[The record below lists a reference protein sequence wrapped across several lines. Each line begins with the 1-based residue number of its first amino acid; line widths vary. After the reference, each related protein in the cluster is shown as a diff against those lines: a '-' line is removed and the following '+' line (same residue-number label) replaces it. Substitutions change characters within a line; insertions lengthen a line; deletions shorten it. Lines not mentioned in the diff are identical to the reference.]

1 MGPKKDVIDIVTELG
16 GIKTAE
22 AADKV
27 FEERVDAAQL
37 AKLNKIKNESVRQK
51 IANAIVLCDP
61 DKVFVDTA
69 SEEDRQF
76 IKDLSLEKGEEKA
89 LPMENHTIHF
99 DLKEEQGR
107 IIDRTFYIS
116 NEGEEVN
123 SLAKRMD
130 RGEAY
135 EDIKD
140 KMTGIMKGKIMMIGF
155 YLRGPVGAPA
165 SNPAVEISSSTY
177 VMHSADI
184 LYRNVYA
191 DFDPEVEKLGHFLY
205 QHSQRGPESGRRFA
219 QCPGFYGSQPSDHLQ
234 LQLYL
239 CRQHPVDEKRK
250 PPICS
255 RSRGV

>member
-16 GIKTAE
+16 GIRTAE
-22 AADKV
+22 AADKI
-27 FEERVDAAQL
+27 FADRVEPAQL
-37 AKLNKIKNESVRQK
+37 GKLNRIKNEAVRLK

-61 DKVFVDTA
+61 DKVFINTA
-69 SEEDRQF
+69 SAEDRQF
-76 IKDLSLEKGEEKA
+76 IRDLSLQKGEEKA
-89 LPMENHTIHF
+89 LPMANHTIHY

-123 SLAKRMD
+123 SLAKKMD
-130 RGEAY
+130 RGQAR

-140 KMTGIMKGKIMMIGF
+140 KMSGIMKGKIMMIGF

-191 DFDPEVEKLGHFLY
+191 DFDQEVEKLGHFY
-205 QHSQRGPESGRRFA
+205 TNIHSEPACFTV
-219 QCPGFYGSQPSDHLQ
+219 F
-234 LQLYL
+234 L
-239 CRQHPVDEKRK
+239 CDR
-250 PPICS
+250 
-255 RSRGV
+255 